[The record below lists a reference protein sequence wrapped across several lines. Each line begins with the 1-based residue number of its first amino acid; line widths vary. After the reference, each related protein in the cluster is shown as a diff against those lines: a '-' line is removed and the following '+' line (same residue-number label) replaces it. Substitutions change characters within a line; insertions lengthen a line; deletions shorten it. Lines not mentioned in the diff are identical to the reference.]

1 MPGMQVVMHSMVH
14 FCHGQ
19 LFFLRQKV
27 KEEIAR
33 DQAERQARQKE
44 KAPPVAAPQP
54 TSTAVK
60 KDYDTCRLQVIVPIS
75 LPHKVRVDLWNMM

>member
-1 MPGMQVVMHSMVH
+1 MHVIVHSMVH
-14 FCHGQ
+14 FYHGQ
-19 LFFLRQKV
+19 LSFLRQKV

-44 KAPPVAAPQP
+44 KASPVAAPQP

-60 KDYDTCRLQVIVPIS
+60 KDYDTCRLQVIPFS
-75 LPHKVRVDLWNMM
+75 LPHKVYVDHWNMM

>member
-1 MPGMQVVMHSMVH
+1 MVH

-60 KDYDTCRLQVIVPIS
+60 KDYDTCRLQVIPF
-75 LPHKVRVDLWNMM
+75 LTATQGPC